1 MWSRRHYHERKRTTL
16 FHYETI
22 KLLLSLR
29 LSLLLVRRG
38 ERGGGVIGGEKA
50 LEGGRRERERDSGR
64 EIDR

>member
-1 MWSRRHYHERKRTTL
+1 MWSRRHYHGRKRTTL

-38 ERGGGVIGGEKA
+38 ERGGGVIGREKA
-50 LEGGRRERERDSGR
+50 LEGGRRKIEKETAGER
-64 EIDR
+64 